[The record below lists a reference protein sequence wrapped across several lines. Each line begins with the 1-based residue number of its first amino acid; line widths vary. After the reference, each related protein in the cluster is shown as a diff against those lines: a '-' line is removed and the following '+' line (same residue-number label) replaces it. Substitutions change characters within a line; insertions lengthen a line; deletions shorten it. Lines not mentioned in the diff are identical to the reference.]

1 MPDSCHHPADR
12 ERGGR
17 GGSGFQKKK
26 REMAGAGAVSL
37 DCLGGA
43 AAFHRGAPPLS
54 TTVDWG
60 PGSEGAGD
68 THTGLSCLPSTA
80 HLLAHPIPDPP
91 GDWRGPC

>member
-37 DCLGGA
+37 DCLGVA
-43 AAFHRGAPPLS
+43 AAFCRGALPLS
-54 TTVDWG
+54 TTVAWG

-68 THTGLSCLPSTA
+68 AHTVLSCLPSTA
-80 HLLAHPIPDPP
+80 HSWHIPSLTLL
-91 GDWRGPC
+91 GTGGGRG